1 MLADAVCPWA
11 ARVLPRQLVRLRP
24 RARFPDQSCR
34 EAIAQRAGHETCG
47 GWRRSGSKKSDV
59 VNRRRRSEATI
70 GRLRRRIA
78 SAVGCL
84 RGRYDLPQRRT
95 IDTRE
100 LGILDGRGGERERT
114 RVAGLRS
121 ASAGAWRVFGCLR
134 VAAGRALRFEWAYA
148 WRAWGAGRYGAPR
161 RCCFQWRR
169 RQRRLRPKGVVRVV
183 EARGGRALAARGE
196 SWVC

>member
-134 VAAGRALRFEWAYA
+134 VAAGRALRLSGRTLGERGVQAGTERRADAASSGGGGSAGSGPKA
-148 WRAWGAGRYGAPR
+148 W
-161 RCCFQWRR
+161 
-169 RQRRLRPKGVVRVV
+169 
-183 EARGGRALAARGE
+183 
-196 SWVC
+196 